1 MSIFIRVSRFGSPAK
16 VIRAQSLHVR
26 FGQDLYGAL
35 NFSSPHVPWGSLLA
49 TGNHSVLIPE
59 TERME
64 IAGAKPKSLEA
75 IPLIDGLT
83 CTIGD
88 TSLSFFVTSSA
99 AQALA
104 QTPELLE
111 ALDSQL
117 AVEELPSLSFALA
130 GIGHVVPLFPG
141 ATYSLG
147 SAATSAICLPIAGVA
162 PHHADICVTHGEVTV
177 TTREGS
183 FETIQEPGCKVTF
196 SLPLSIKLTPTGI
209 TLQLRAE
216 AAPPPLLR

>member
-1 MSIFIRVSRFGSPAK
+1 
-16 VIRAQSLHVR
+16 
-26 FGQDLYGAL
+26 
-35 NFSSPHVPWGSLLA
+35 
-49 TGNHSVLIPE
+49 
-59 TERME
+59 ME